1 MKIIKRLSRIL
12 AMLVV
17 YAVFAY
23 AYLVGK
29 GFVFNGDT
37 PILSNTVQAKEEFS
51 KKIEGEL
58 TISQDILRIK
68 GEEKAPI
75 SIYVYSSMSC
85 SHCGKFHKNIL
96 PKIEKDFVLQG
107 KVKVAFVHLPVD
119 VLSMQAAK
127 LSYCLPKEKFDSFIE
142 KLYDKKDWLFSTDDK
157 RLNYYA
163 KDFGMTD
170 EDIQSCKDNK
180 KLTSDILLA
189 RDNAIEKFG
198 VSVTPSVLIVTAKE
212 KELITGTPNYDELAK
227 HINAKLSEL

>member
-1 MKIIKRLSRIL
+1 M
-12 AMLVV
+12 
-17 YAVFAY
+17 
-23 AYLVGK
+23 
-29 GFVFNGDT
+29 
-37 PILSNTVQAKEEFS
+37 
-51 KKIEGEL
+51 
-58 TISQDILRIK
+58 RIK

-96 PKIEKDFVLQG
+96 PKIEKDFVSQG